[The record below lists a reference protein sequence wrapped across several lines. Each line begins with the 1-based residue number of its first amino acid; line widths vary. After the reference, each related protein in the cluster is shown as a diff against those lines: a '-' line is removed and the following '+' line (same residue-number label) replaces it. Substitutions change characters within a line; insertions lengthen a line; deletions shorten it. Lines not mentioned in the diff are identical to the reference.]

1 MKSEKYVGRTS
12 DVRPR
17 ASVRW
22 DGDRLIDPVQVVL
35 RLVLGF
41 DLALGVGLER
51 QLSRKPAGF
60 GTFTF
65 VSTGACV
72 IAIMAEEL
80 QPDNPAAL
88 IGGAI
93 TGIGFLG
100 AGSLIRSQDRVFGF
114 TTAALIWAMAALG
127 LATGIG
133 LYYLTFS
140 FYVVIWTVILMDRLL
155 ERQGFGSHAKVLDIT
170 LSEPAGLEDLK
181 KIVPLKAAY
190 YERYFFD
197 KSSQVMQFKAHV
209 RIKPVEIESLLTS
222 LQKNEKVKSVSME

>member
-1 MKSEKYVGRTS
+1 M
-12 DVRPR
+12 
-17 ASVRW
+17 
-22 DGDRLIDPVQVVL
+22 QVVL

-127 LATGIG
+127 LATGAG

-140 FYVVIWTVILMDRLL
+140 FYVVIWIVILMDRLL

-170 LSEPAGLEDLK
+170 LTEPAGLDDLK
-181 KIVPLKAAY
+181 AIVPLKSAY

-197 KSSQVMQFKAHV
+197 KGNQVMQFKAHV
-209 RIKPVEIESLLTS
+209 RIKPIEISGLLESLR
-222 LQKNEKVKSVSME
+222 KNDKVKSVSME